1 MRERLAV
8 WIKKW
13 MMRSNAEAKDF
24 AHLLVAA
31 PKAAYKLSNYE
42 DYLPVQVKENY
53 DQFIGEF
60 INRHK
65 RINPTLHKNHV
76 SVKFSTFICGLDLFE
91 SGQITH
97 HCREIHGLEQGITSL
112 SPLEVVTVKEEMKFT
127 SPSFLGIEN
136 MGEEN
141 QAMIAE
147 NLYHRCVASGI
158 LISAGSD
165 ISTADLRSHRAQE
178 LLEGIKEVSDKLY
191 FKRFLMFLGQALRN
205 QGLQITG
212 SFSCK
217 WAVLQDALLSAI
229 GDDRNVNRMLM
240 VKGLGFKDFS
250 GQPLVS
256 LFYEVEKKA
265 DEYMG
270 TLRCGHSVCTPTH
283 YIRSST

>member
-1 MRERLAV
+1 M
-8 WIKKW
+8 
-13 MMRSNAEAKDF
+13 
-24 AHLLVAA
+24 AA
-31 PKAAYKLSNYE
+31 PQTVYKISNYE
-42 DYLPVQVKENY
+42 NYLPIQVKENY

-112 SPLEVVTVKEEMKFT
+112 SPLEVVTVKEEIKFT
-127 SPSFLGIEN
+127 SPSFLGIES

-141 QAMIAE
+141 QAMITE

-158 LISAGSD
+158 FISAGSD
-165 ISTADLRSHRAQE
+165 MSSADLRSHRTQE
-178 LLEGIKEVSDKLY
+178 LLKGIKEVSDKPY

-205 QGLQITG
+205 QEQQITG
-212 SFSCK
+212 NFSCK
-217 WAVLQDALLSAI
+217 WAIIQDALLAAV
-229 GDDRNVNRMLM
+229 GADWNVNRMLM

-250 GQPLVS
+250 GQPLVY
-256 LFYEVEKKA
+256 LFYEVEKKVN
-265 DEYMG
+265 EY
-270 TLRCGHSVCTPTH
+270 TVSYTHLRAHET
-283 YIRSST
+283 